1 MTHKTLRIVTTKQQ
15 VFFGD
20 QLLSLPSKW
29 VAFLAYLG
37 LAATSP
43 EVTNLTRSRDG
54 HIYVGSDDVAELEG
68 FGPNDIPHR
77 KTLRRFVRDELTKRL
92 GRQLILS
99 PHGATEKQF
108 RLDLEMVSVEFDV
121 AASEVARWLNLN
133 VTIRKVSNRDYG
145 LQIADLALIEA
156 LIEAHQFDR
165 AEVRLETLHH
175 SEPEDELLI
184 RMMLAWSFLR
194 ERQHRLAEAVDFHQ
208 RAKDL
213 LIALDTAELEPLF
226 ELQAARLARAD
237 EDFATA
243 EKTVRRGL
251 NVVSLENAFLVGR
264 LETLAGLLVLDRG
277 QFEPLRAEASFTR
290 ALELFAGIHWWWG
303 VQASCA
309 NIALMWWRQ
318 LEFYKLP
325 SSERPLVAPVLRD
338 RWLLQA
344 NTWFARA
351 DECCSLTGLRHE
363 SPDLLIYLAKTE
375 RLLGKHEDAL
385 MTLDRAELLAVNWR
399 SDRDR
404 IEAMFER
411 GEVEWS
417 RGHLEEARQHWTNLL
432 DGDLE
437 VHLRDHITTRI
448 GRRLEVLA

>member
-37 LAATSP
+37 LAASTP

-54 HIYVGSDDVAELEG
+54 HIYVGSDDVSELEG

-77 KTLRRFVRDELTKRL
+77 KILRCFVRDELPKRL
-92 GRQLILS
+92 GRQVILS

-108 RLDLEMVSVEFDV
+108 RLDLEMVSVEFDIG
-121 AASEVARWLNLN
+121 ATEVARWLNLSVSN
-133 VTIRKVSNRDYG
+133 RKVSTRDYG

-165 AEVRLETLHH
+165 AEARLETLHQ

-184 RMMLAWSFLR
+184 RVMLAWSFLR
-194 ERQHRLAEAVDFHQ
+194 ERQQRLAEAVDFHQ

-213 LIALDTAELEPLF
+213 LITLDTADLEPLV

-243 EKTVRRGL
+243 DKIVRRGL
-251 NVVSLENAFLVGR
+251 NVISSESAFLIGR
-264 LETLAGLLVLDRG
+264 FETLAGLLVLDRG

-318 LEFYKLP
+318 LEFYEP
-325 SSERPLVAPVLRD
+325 SGSERAPVAPVLRD

-375 RLLGKHEDAL
+375 RLLGRYEDAL
-385 MTLDRAELLAVNWR
+385 GTLDRAEQLAVHWENER
-399 SDRDR
+399 NR
-404 IEAMFER
+404 IEAVLER
-411 GEVEWS
+411 GEIKWS
-417 RGHLEEARQHWTNLL
+417 RGQFQEARQDWEQLLAGNL
-432 DGDLE
+432 E
-437 VHLRDHITTRI
+437 KNLRDHINGRI
-448 GRRLEVLA
+448 GRRLEVLV